1 MGSLSEP
8 FHLAVDGLPDE
19 WVVKQI
25 TVNDTDALD
34 GVVELSPGQQAVA
47 RLVLTDRVTEVAGV
61 VPTIDQTSPAVIIV
75 FPENSSKWGHRSR
88 YVRRAE
94 ADARGNFRIV
104 GLPPGERYLAFATD
118 YLEEGE
124 HRAPEFLT
132 GIWNLAMPF
141 SLAEAERRMLDLKV
155 VER

>member
-1 MGSLSEP
+1 LSEP

-34 GVVELSPGQQAVA
+34 GVVDLSPGQQAVA
-47 RLVLTDRVTEVAGV
+47 RIVLTDRVTEVAGV
-61 VPTIDQTSPAVIIV
+61 VPTVDQTRPAVIVV
-75 FPENSSKWGHRSR
+75 FPENSAQWGYRSR
-88 YVRRAE
+88 SVRRAE

-118 YLEEGE
+118 YLEDGE
-124 HRAPEFLT
+124 HLDPEFLT
-132 GIWNLAMPF
+132 GFRTLAVPF
-141 SLAEAERRMLDLKV
+141 SLAEAERRMLDLEM